1 MPVETEAQVAQFIN
15 EVYCY
20 DEPKNLEIYHK
31 RPISTKDVYNT
42 IKIYSIVFEK
52 RTSQSFAAWRKN
64 RRLPFLNGREI
75 RRDGI
80 RLRELYTMED
90 AYYGNSEKH
99 NWKKKSWL
107 ICFLVDDLI
116 ESICSYLPNYQESL
130 RNLIHN
136 GYEII
141 GYINNFNSKKM
152 TQAEKMT

>member
-15 EVYCY
+15 EVYRY

-42 IKIYSIVFEK
+42 IKIYSIVFKK
-52 RTSQSFAAWRKN
+52 RTSQSFAAWCKN
-64 RRLPFLNGREI
+64 RRLPFLNGKEI

-99 NWKKKSWL
+99 N
-107 ICFLVDDLI
+107 
-116 ESICSYLPNYQESL
+116 
-130 RNLIHN
+130 
-136 GYEII
+136 
-141 GYINNFNSKKM
+141 
-152 TQAEKMT
+152 